1 MHVEHV
7 PHLLMSARANDDNR
21 LCSSY
26 ARSVCLPKVDAAAKH
41 DGLLALSVHPPT
53 PRKEEEKKT
62 AMSVMIKD
70 EREERKGSHSD
81 KKKIHSQ

>member
-1 MHVEHV
+1 MEHV

-21 LCSSY
+21 LSLLI

-41 DGLLALSVHPPT
+41 DGLLALSVRPPT
-53 PRKEEEKKT
+53 PRKEKKKKEP